1 MPNRDNGF
9 VARHYVPLADLD
21 PRLADAMLDLL
32 RDEGIAAYASP
43 STGRLGGYLE
53 VILPERPRDRL
64 WVDREQRDRA
74 AGLLTKHTD
83 PESIGHFSPA
93 EAAAIAHETPGSELT
108 DQVEHAGDSD
118 GSAEPEVVRVE
129 RTDTSA
135 AAASGDLLDKPS
147 PAAPSPSGG
156 PVAAPPAGTS
166 AATDSAATDTGDT
179 DTGVERAGAEG
190 AEGATADGDL
200 AWAAVLASFELPA
213 YETPAAPGTDTRQD
227 HPVPR
232 RVVRPAEPTASPL
245 HETPVPAAAAPD
257 EAATSGWDPL
267 DLLDEHF
274 VPPQPP
280 APPRLQTATRWALAA
295 IICGLGLVVGPRVS
309 DSMPEGA
316 AALGVF
322 LMIGGLVALVA
333 NMREDHDDDR
343 DDGAVV

>member
-74 AGLLTKHTD
+74 VGLLNAHAD
-83 PESIGHFSPA
+83 PDSIGQINPDELNA
-93 EAAAIAHETPGSELT
+93 E
-108 DQVEHAGDSD
+108 
-118 GSAEPEVVRVE
+118 
-129 RTDTSA
+129 
-135 AAASGDLLDKPS
+135 ASGDLLD
-147 PAAPSPSGG
+147 PAPLPGALAEPASSFDEPDANDSDGG
-156 PVAAPPAGTS
+156 S
-166 AATDSAATDTGDT
+166 DD
-179 DTGVERAGAEG
+179 
-190 AEGATADGDL
+190 
-200 AWAAVLASFELPA
+200 AWASVMASFELPA
-213 YETPAAPGTDTRQD
+213 YEPPSQSAGDTRTTE

-232 RVVRPAEPTASPL
+232 RIVRPAEKSTATGETTRAEDAGSATIGSPASVN
-245 HETPVPAAAAPD
+245 TPSPA
-257 EAATSGWDPL
+257 GWDPL

-280 APPRLQTATRWALAA
+280 PPPRLRTATKWALAA
-295 IICGLGLVVGPRVS
+295 IVVGIALIVWPHLS
-309 DSMPEGA
+309 DSMPESAG
-316 AALGVF
+316 ALGVF
-322 LMIGGLVALVA
+322 LMIGGFVSLIA
-333 NMREDHDDDR
+333 NMRDDHDGRD